1 MRGIAGVNF
10 DMPIII
16 LSAAIA
22 LIGFLIWRM
31 RTTTV
36 QAHPLTRVE
45 DTRIAAAAMMAA
57 AAQADG
63 HMTETERR
71 VILKQART
79 TLGCRSDRQAEEL
92 LAEARWLVRDC
103 HDLDNVF
110 LRLMPLVRRICSPE
124 QKGDLIRML
133 DEVLTAEGL
142 PRPAEREAVARLSRE
157 LSY

>member
-1 MRGIAGVNF
+1 
-10 DMPIII
+10 MPIII
-16 LSAAIA
+16 VLTAVV
-22 LIGFLIWRM
+22 LITFLIWRM
-31 RTTTV
+31 RSTTAP
-36 QAHPLTRVE
+36 AHPLTRVE

-63 HMTETERR
+63 QMTEAERR
-71 VILKQART
+71 VILEQAKA
-79 TLGCRSDRQAEEL
+79 TLGCRSDRLAEEL

-110 LRLMPLVRRICSPE
+110 LRLMPLVRRAYSPE

-133 DEVLTAEGL
+133 DEVVAAEGL

>member
-1 MRGIAGVNF
+1 
-10 DMPIII
+10 MPIII
-16 LSAAIA
+16 ILAAVI

-31 RTTTV
+31 RATTV

-45 DTRIAAAAMMAA
+45 DTRVAAAAMMAA

-63 HMTETERR
+63 QMTEAERR
-71 VILKQART
+71 VILKQAKT
-79 TLGCRSDRQAEEL
+79 TLGCRSDRLAEEL

-110 LRLMPLVRRICSPE
+110 FRLMPLVRRTCSPE

-133 DEVLTAEGL
+133 DEVVAAESL